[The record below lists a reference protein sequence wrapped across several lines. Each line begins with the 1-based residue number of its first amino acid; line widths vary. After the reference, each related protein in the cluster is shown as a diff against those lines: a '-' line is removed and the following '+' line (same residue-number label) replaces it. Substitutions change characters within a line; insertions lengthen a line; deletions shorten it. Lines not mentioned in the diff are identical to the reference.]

1 VTGGVPLDAR
11 IRLFVKGFTP
21 PYLWRALK
29 WAKDGLRA
37 RGEAEPV
44 LAPPPAEPGQP
55 PEWEYVPEGWARPAR
70 GWNADAVA
78 QAYLDSWPSYVEA
91 LFGPGPLGIEHGVA
105 IGEPVDR
112 HDRAA
117 HNTIVSYGYVAALAG
132 HRARRL
138 SILDWGGGLG
148 HYEPLTSALLPG
160 VDLEFHCKEL
170 PAVVEL
176 GRRLS
181 PDVHFHDDESCLE
194 RRYDLV
200 LASSSLQYAED
211 WRHLLLALGEAT
223 AGYLF
228 VTRLPVALRASSFV
242 VLQRAYRYGYD
253 TEYLGWVV
261 SREELLREAASARL
275 ELVREFL
282 LSAWFS
288 APGAPEDPVEH
299 RGYLFRSG
307 SSRRHGG
314 GAVGA

>member
-1 VTGGVPLDAR
+1 VSDGVPLDAR
-11 IRLFVKGFTP
+11 IRLFVKGLTP

-29 WAKDGLRA
+29 WVKDRLRGQ
-37 RGEAEPV
+37 RKAEPE
-44 LAPPPAEPGQP
+44 PEPHPAEPEQP
-55 PEWEYVPEGWARPAR
+55 SEWEFVPEGWARPAK
-70 GWNADAVA
+70 GWDVASVA
-78 QAYLDSWPSYVEA
+78 QAYLDTWPSYVEA
-91 LFGPGPLGIEHGVA
+91 LSGPGPLGIEHGVPL
-105 IGEPVDR
+105 GQPVDR
-112 HDRAA
+112 YDRAA

-132 HRARRL
+132 RGAERL
-138 SILDWGGGLG
+138 SILDWGGGLA
-148 HYEPLTSALLPG
+148 HYEPLTRALLPG

-170 PAVVEL
+170 PALVEL
-176 GRRLS
+176 GRSVS
-181 PDVHFHDDESCLE
+181 PHVRFHDDESCLQ

-200 LASSSLQYAED
+200 LASSSLQYADD
-211 WRHLLLALGEAT
+211 WPRLLAALGEAT

-242 VLQRAYRYGYD
+242 VLQRAYRYGYE

-299 RGYLFRSG
+299 RGYLFRNG
-307 SSRRHGG
+307 S
-314 GAVGA
+314 

>member
-1 VTGGVPLDAR
+1 MGGVPLDAR

-21 PYLWRALK
+21 PYLWQALK

-37 RGEAEPV
+37 RREAEPV
-44 LAPPPAEPGQP
+44 VGPLPAEPGP
-55 PEWEYVPEGWARPAR
+55 PTEWEYVPEGWARPVP
-70 GWNADAVA
+70 GWTVDGVAEAYADR
-78 QAYLDSWPSYVEA
+78 WPSYVEA
-91 LFGPGPLGIEHGVA
+91 LSGPGPLGIEHGVPT
-105 IGEPVDR
+105 GERVDR
-112 HDRAA
+112 YDRAA
-117 HNTIVSYGYVAALAG
+117 HNTIVSYGYAAALAG
-132 HRARRL
+132 HGARRL

-148 HYEPLTSALLPG
+148 HYEPLTRALLPG
-160 VDLEFHCKEL
+160 VELEFHCKEL
-170 PAVVEL
+170 PAVADR

-181 PDVHFHDDESCLE
+181 PDVPFHDDDSCLE

-211 WRHLLLALGEAT
+211 WRHLLLSLGKAT

-242 VLQRAYRYGYD
+242 VLQRAYRYGYK

-261 SREELLREAASARL
+261 SRQELLREAASARL

-288 APGAPEDPVEH
+288 AAGAPEDPVEH

-307 SSRRHGG
+307 SARHGG
-314 GAVGA
+314 GAAVGA

>member
-1 VTGGVPLDAR
+1 MGGVPLDAR

-21 PYLWRALK
+21 PYLWQALK
-29 WAKDGLRA
+29 WAKDRLRA
-37 RGEAEPV
+37 RREAEPAV
-44 LAPPPAEPGQP
+44 APPEPGEPAPP
-55 PEWEYVPEGWARPAR
+55 PEWEYVPEGWARPVR
-70 GWNADAVA
+70 GWSVDGVA
-78 QAYLDSWPSYVEA
+78 EAYLDSWPSYLEA
-91 LFGPGPLGIEHGVA
+91 LSGPGPFGIEHGVPA
-105 IGEPVDR
+105 GEPVDR
-112 HDRAA
+112 YDRAA

-132 HRARRL
+132 HGARRL

-148 HYEPLTSALLPG
+148 HYEPLTRALLPG
-160 VDLEFHCKEL
+160 VELEFHCKEL
-170 PAVVEL
+170 PAVVAR

-181 PDVHFHDDESCLE
+181 SHVHFHDDESCLE
-194 RRYDLV
+194 RHYDLV

-211 WRHLLLALGEAT
+211 WRQLLLALGKAT
-223 AGYLF
+223 SGYLF

-242 VLQRAYRYGYD
+242 VLQRAYRYGYE

-288 APGAPEDPVEH
+288 APDAPEDPVEH

-307 SSRRHGG
+307 SSRRDG
-314 GAVGA
+314 GAAVGD